1 MGRLARITR
10 VSRLSQ
16 RSRLSRVVRLVRG
29 WAFYTA
35 LSHKGA
41 LDEAGDGGGGVG
53 GSSAWGAGAALSDWR
68 GVAVSG
74 GRVTAV
80 AASDASLAGP
90 LAAGLGDLGALV
102 RLELWGNDLS
112 GPIPAELGALEALE
126 VLSLSGNDLSGP
138 IPAGLGAL
146 GALEVLSLS
155 GNDLSGPIPA
165 GLGALGELRVLSV
178 LGNDLS
184 GEIPAALGALG
195 RLERLELSGNDLS
208 GEIPAALGD
217 LGELR
222 VLLLLQNSLS
232 GPIPAELAELDSLQ
246 ALDLSANDFSGLI
259 PAALGD
265 MASLRSL
272 DLGRNPLLWPPPQ
285 NLAEP
290 REGLA
295 VTLPAAG
302 WWVPPAPTE
311 VTAAPHPQGL
321 AVTWSHPGAGESF
334 VVDRYDVAHKPSGTE
349 TVSVVSVDN
358 DTPTTQGG
366 TQGGTQGAQAV
377 LSGLRRG
384 VSYEIEVTAVN
395 SRGTSPPSQTAT
407 AAAGPA
413 AVCAAETATSAALGK
428 DCRALWAFRQ
438 ALSDTGALGAWSA
451 DTPLARW
458 RGVTVT
464 AGRVTALA
472 APAAGLAGPL
482 SAELGEL
489 DALVRLDLTD
499 NALTGPIPA
508 AFGSLSA
515 LERLDLADN
524 ALSGPIPAALGGL
537 AALVSLDLRG
547 NALSGPVPAALGSLT
562 KLEDLRLEAGSPG
575 GPIPAAL
582 GSLKQLEVL
591 WLSGA
596 GVSGPIP
603 AALGNLA
610 KLRRLHIHSDALT
623 GPIPAALGR
632 LGALE
637 SLYLSGKAITGE
649 IPHQLSAL
657 RNLRTLWL
665 KSDNLYGIIASWLIR
680 PLRRLETLH
689 ISGGRISGTITAEI
703 GNLPELRR
711 LYLHDNILYETI
723 PASIADH
730 PKLTTLWLSNN
741 RMSGTLPAALGAAA
755 ALKTI
760 DLRGNHFT
768 WPPPNNLTE
777 PRDGLTVLLAPQSE
791 WARPAGA
798 SAPSTDYTRA
808 QFAVSF
814 ANELWNRIDEHKIM
828 PTPSPSGDPPPF
840 SDVPA
845 SPASAAGA
853 VAFLYEHE
861 IIKGCTRTTFCADK
875 TLTRAHLAVMFD
887 RAYNLRAAR
896 VPELSA
902 SFTDMPQN
910 YWAEEAINRLYEA
923 AITKGCHGRTSKFCP
938 DRTLTK
944 WEANQFISRA
954 ADTPI
959 RQDILDDYPDH
970 LRPGGGTTT
979 TTTRAPKAPTV
990 TVTPGPGSLTV
1001 TWEPHTDDKTGIRI
1015 DKWEIYVYERAPS
1028 QGCDTP
1034 AARTA
1039 SRTTIPADGVPFTG
1053 LKFLTKYIVHVRG
1066 VSGTHDGTCLTLD
1079 PTTTQPAEAKLAALE
1094 ITQGLQNWKRDIKLV
1109 KGKTTVIRAF
1119 IEPTGTGTLEV
1130 TPKLSLV
1137 SAGSGAPDPK
1147 TPINGRDSDN
1157 ALYDAKP
1164 DASNRR
1170 NELDVSANFL
1180 IGRDE
1185 TQWIGDPDT
1194 TGAITRIYR
1203 LTAGKTLDCSGA
1215 ALANTDCY
1223 FAVTFT
1229 HVDTPEVV
1237 AKRVKQT
1244 IDGTDHI
1251 PKYDDAVEQMDRI
1264 ESLMP
1269 IPKLDARIEQ
1279 LQVYETVRTSPRG
1292 GRKEVYVPDPTLS
1305 LLLKE
1310 LEADRPTN
1318 DNRPY
1323 LGVLSGRAE
1332 DLHGK
1337 EAMAPA
1343 GLGSRSRR
1351 TAAWHTG
1358 GIVGEYQGGYAR
1370 NVGSHEFGHVLGLG
1384 HAAYQDSA
1392 GTLQTIDCASGR
1404 GPVEVIYKDVVF
1416 PYRHPATGEPTRAY
1430 LGFHRDLDTKYDEH
1444 DEVWG
1449 FDTRFVDPADGV
1461 PDEIVVVDPDEVN
1474 SVMSYCW
1481 NTENDDTQE
1490 RWIDQHYH
1498 KKFIK
1503 AINDYVWPSE
1513 AAAESEAPPQGA
1525 SSARREVLVVSG
1537 VRTVAS
1543 DGTARAGVWPLY
1555 GYETAQPVS
1564 APSGSGYRLELLD
1577 GDGTVLRSVS
1587 FGADTPVAQP
1597 GPPAGVELW
1606 LVRVADPPEWRSVR
1620 IWRGPETI
1628 AELKASASAP
1638 VLALTAPAAGQA
1650 HTGDQV
1656 QMSWTASDGDG
1667 DNLSYRV
1674 YYSSDAGATYRL
1686 LSAGQSEPSLLWPR
1700 SDLAGSDQ
1708 ARIRVVA
1715 TDGLRSAAV
1724 ESAVFSVAKN
1734 PPQVYVRSPAAGRTY
1749 GGYAAVILD
1758 AAAYDAEDGQ
1768 LDSSKVIWR
1777 SSIDGQIATG
1787 AYAVI
1792 TTDDLTAGTH
1802 TITAT
1807 ATDSDNMAGSASVT
1821 VSVRATNDAPGAA
1834 DDVLRA
1840 VAGRST
1846 DLAVLANDADTE
1858 GDIFTHTLAVV
1869 VPAGLGEAGR
1879 GGRSGTVGYRST
1891 SGGYDVFEYVVCDQH
1906 RQCDTAEAVV
1916 AVEAAQ

>member
-41 LDEAGDGGGGVG
+41 LDDAGDGVG

-68 GVAVSG
+68 GVAVTG

-138 IPAGLGAL
+138 IPAELGDL

-366 TQGGTQGAQAV
+366 TQGAPSAQAV

-395 SRGTSPPSQTAT
+395 SRGTSPPSQTIT

-689 ISGGRISGTITAEI
+689 ISGGQISGTITAEI

-711 LYLHDNILYETI
+711 LYLHDNILYENV

-730 PKLTTLWLSNN
+730 PKLTTLWLSDN

-814 ANELWNRIDEHKIM
+814 ANELWDRIDEHKIM

-923 AITKGCHGRTSKFCP
+923 AITKGCHGRTPKFCP

-1137 SAGSGAPDPK
+1137 SAGSGDPDPK

-1279 LQVYETVRTSPRG
+1279 LQVYETVRTSTRG
-1292 GRKEVYVPDPTLS
+1292 GRKEVHVPDPTLAAV
-1305 LLLKE
+1305 LNA
-1310 LEADRPTN
+1310 LEDARGTDT
-1318 DNRPY
+1318 RPY
-1323 LGVLSGRAE
+1323 LGMLKQYPKDEPDEPG
-1332 DLHGK
+1332 
-1337 EAMAPA
+1337 
-1343 GLGSRSRR
+1343 GLGNDATRV
-1351 TAAWHTG
+1351 AAWYMFHRAG
-1358 GIVGEYQGGYAR
+1358 KRQGGYAR
-1370 NVGSHEFGHVLGLG
+1370 NLGSHEFGHVLGMR
-1384 HAAYQDSA
+1384 HAAYKSGDEFY
-1392 GTLQTIDCASGR
+1392 TIDCKVGETGDEADR
-1404 GPVEVIYKDVVF
+1404 EDIHADEVY
-1416 PYRHPATGEPTRAY
+1416 PYAHPSTDEPERAL
-1430 LGFHRDLDTKYDEH
+1430 LGKNHRLGDSSAE
-1444 DEVWG
+1444 EVWG
-1449 FDTRFVDPADGV
+1449 LDTRFVDSPAKTGELV
-1461 PDEIVVVDPDEVN
+1461 VVVDPGEVN
-1474 SVMSYCW
+1474 SVMSYCQ
-1481 NTENDDTQE
+1481 TASDDTQSL
-1490 RWIDQHYH
+1490 WIDQHYH
-1498 KKFIK
+1498 PKLIT
-1503 AINDYVWPSE
+1503 AVNGYVWPSE
-1513 AAAESEAPPQGA
+1513 AAAASEAAPQGA
-1525 SSARREVLVVSG
+1525 SSGRREVLVVSG
-1537 VRTVAS
+1537 VRTEAS
-1543 DGTARAGVWPLY
+1543 NGTVHVTMWPLY
-1555 GYETAQPVS
+1555 GYQTAEAVPK
-1564 APSGSGYRLELLD
+1564 PSGSGYRLELLD
-1577 GDGTVLRSVS
+1577 SDATVLRSVS
-1587 FGADTPVAQP
+1587 FGAHTPVAQP
-1597 GPPAGVELW
+1597 GKASSREW
-1606 LVRVADPPEWRSVR
+1606 WRVRVADPPQWRSIR
-1620 IWRGPETI
+1620 IWRGSQTI
-1628 AELKASASAP
+1628 AELEASTAAP
-1638 VLALTAPAAGQA
+1638 VIAITAPTAAQA
-1650 HTGDQV
+1650 HTGESV
-1656 QMSWTASDGDG
+1656 RMSWTASDADG
-1667 DNLSYRV
+1667 DVLSYLV
-1674 YYSSDAGATYRL
+1674 YYSTDAGSSWRL
-1686 LSAGQSEPSLLWPR
+1686 LSAGQTEPSLAWPR
-1700 SDLAGSDQ
+1700 ADLAGSDT
-1708 ARIRVVA
+1708 ARIRVIA
-1715 TDGLRSAAV
+1715 TDGLRSAAA

-1734 PPQVYVRSPAAGRTY
+1734 PPQVHIRSPAQGRVY
-1749 GGYAAVILD
+1749 GGHAAVILD
-1758 AAAYDAEDGQ
+1758 AAAHDAEDGQ
-1768 LDSSKVIWR
+1768 LDSSKISWR

-1792 TTDDLTAGTH
+1792 ATDDLTAGTH

-1807 ATDSDNMAGSASVT
+1807 ATDSHNTAGSASVT
-1821 VSVRATNDAPGAA
+1821 VSVRATNDAPGAMN
-1834 DDVLRA
+1834 DLLRA
-1840 VAGRST
+1840 VAGRSV

-1879 GGRSGTVGYRST
+1879 GGRSGTVGYKSAAA
-1891 SGGYDVFEYVVCDQH
+1891 GYDVFEYVVCDQH
-1906 RQCDTAEAVV
+1906 RQCGTARTVV
-1916 AVEAAQ
+1916 VVEAAQ